1 MPWPHLEQSCAEWY
15 SYVCFGE
22 QKFKVSWSR
31 LLSSSTFRLLGWA
44 YWTKNFSNSNIENFT
59 NSVLFYLVAVCKSQ
73 ALPMLEFLKLP
84 TSSSSFSEFVAQE
97 MEEKV
102 IWAVY
107 PWNTCPWTKFN
118 RKSHSLRSLRNLTP
132 FGCKRASSRISS
144 HPWWVSGE

>member
-1 MPWPHLEQSCAEWY
+1 MGHFSRDSSFFRFWF
-15 SYVCFGE
+15 FGSGKIP
-22 QKFKVSWSR
+22 QGLVRFSHSGKPNPQ
-31 LLSSSTFRLLGWA
+31 LLIIN
-44 YWTKNFSNSNIENFT
+44 NFGSNIKIVP
-59 NSVLFYLVAVCKSQ
+59 NSVLFCFITLCKSQ